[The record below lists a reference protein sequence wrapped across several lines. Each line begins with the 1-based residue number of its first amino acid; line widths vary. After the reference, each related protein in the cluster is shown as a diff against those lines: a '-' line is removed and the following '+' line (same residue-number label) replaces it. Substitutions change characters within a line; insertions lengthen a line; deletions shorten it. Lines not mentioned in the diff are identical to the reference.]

1 MQNDLLNLNF
11 TTIDGNDQNSDIT
24 SLIIILLFIHFLAVL
39 SSLISFLVFLNKTL
53 SSLMHIYLFLN
64 ALFNLISSSLNF
76 IYSILILITKW
87 KILGTEF
94 NHNHEFGVKNFFINS
109 FFTIAILCQIICLFE
124 RYSTISINNHFTSLN
139 AFISIVFMFVFS
151 FLSNFPILFQYKYDV
166 INLTD
171 INISKNYPNI
181 NLINEEMY
189 SMMTLIIQMFLDFL
203 FVIVPVIMI
212 FILLFKLKSLME
224 IKRESFAKLSIEQNR
239 NSFRLCLLEN
249 NYRKSYTSILEQS
262 SADLFED
269 TVLKYEKTM
278 SDLTREKLI
287 AMIVIV
293 NIIISIARLGHLF
306 YLFDINLFNANYL
319 SKNKSLKLSILFS
332 LVNYLTQTINL
343 FLYLV
348 FDKKFRRSYEKIF
361 KPICYF
367 KIHLPKKKKKLN
379 YKCCL

>member
-319 SKNKSLKLSILFS
+319 SK
-332 LVNYLTQTINL
+332 IN
-343 FLYLV
+343 
-348 FDKKFRRSYEKIF
+348 
-361 KPICYF
+361 P
-367 KIHLPKKKKKLN
+367 
-379 YKCCL
+379 